1 MADKTNEIK
10 PQGRPDIVLGAI
22 GQEQWMSQQWYD
34 YKRLRNRDFWEIQNL
49 TNNTV
54 YYTKVAWR
62 VVASAENANNYA
74 IRWYNDRTSNPTTV
88 VWYAW
93 INLTAPN
100 TWVMSIIFPVYAN
113 SYYKVVS
120 WSWLSLWYFIP
131 L

>member
-1 MADKTNEIK
+1 MDNIKEIK
-10 PQGRPDIVLGAI
+10 PQERYWEQNTALA
-22 GQEQWMSQQWYD
+22 QEQWMSQQWYD
-34 YKRLRNRDFWEIQNL
+34 YKRLRNRDFWTKKDLIND
-49 TNNTV
+49 TV

-62 VVASAENANNYA
+62 VIASAENANNYA
-74 IRWYNDRTSNPTTV
+74 IRWYNDRNSSPTTV

-100 TWVMSIIFPVYAN
+100 TWVMSITFPVYAN